1 MKLNL
6 SLKQKL
12 LLSNIGLIVVFG
24 LVLLFQFNN
33 ALSQQKEEIRNG
45 FNNSSSKLS
54 SNLSQSFYKF
64 YHNVQAISKNESLKG
79 DDKEKISFFLN
90 ELVSLYPNYDFM
102 VLTDLDGNYKSSS
115 SLSPAGDKLSVSNIE
130 GSNFSDTDWFK
141 AIKTGKLT
149 EDYEKKI
156 YGSHFSE
163 IKDSKIGKLLYGE
176 SKKGFYVT
184 TPVQDEFGDSLAIL
198 TTFVGVRAVEESI
211 LELETSLKE
220 EGKEGALIRV
230 VGADKLIASNDATE
244 VALTPM
250 SKLKFEEDDNKS
262 VEGFELPWAKSRPLV
277 AVEKIDDKRFLKDLD
292 WEVYVEMDSTEA
304 FQGIN
309 ASKNFF
315 GVSFIISLI
324 LSAVV
329 AFFMSRA
336 LSNRMSKAAESVS
349 SGSDEINQASGEISD
364 QAKLLSE
371 STNQQASSLH
381 ETVSSLNEISAM
393 VSKSAS
399 HSQSSK
405 EMSSRSRESA
415 NEGMKTI
422 EQMLEAIDEIASAN
436 TEIVEQL
443 NTNSKEMQEIT
454 NVIKEIED
462 KTKVIND
469 IVFQTKLLSFNASVE
484 AARAG
489 EHGKGFAVVAEE
501 VGTLAKSSGDA
512 ATEIED
518 MLSKSIDSVNKIVEN
533 TKSRVDGLV
542 EKGSAKVEMGR
553 EVSKQCKKALEII
566 LDQSSNLDMAI
577 EEIAT
582 ASVEQSQGIQEIS
595 KAMDQLNAVT
605 SQNSDIAKKVSN
617 GTNQLNQQAEKLSF
631 VSMNLNKMVYG
642 KKEKINESN
651 EVKEQIS
658 DDNKVIKFEQ
668 RKPVKKEA
676 PLPVEDKTTVNGA
689 EAAFDSDDDEW
700 EDL

>member
-1 MKLNL
+1 MKFNL

-24 LVLLFQFNN
+24 LILLFQFNN
-33 ALSQQKEEIRNG
+33 ALSQQKVEIRNG

-54 SNLSQSFYKF
+54 GNLSQNFYKF

-79 DDKEKISFFLN
+79 EDKQKISFFLN

-102 VLTDLDGNYKSSS
+102 VLTDLEGNYKSSS
-115 SLSPAGDKLSVSNIE
+115 FLSPTGDKLAVSNLE
-130 GSNFSDTDWFK
+130 GKNFSGTEWFK
-141 AIKTGKLT
+141 ATKDGDLT

-163 IKDSKIGKLLYGE
+163 IKDSEIGKLLYGE

-198 TTFVGVRAVEESI
+198 TTFVGVRAINESVA
-211 LELETSLKE
+211 ELEASLKE

-230 VGADKLIASNDATE
+230 MGANKLISSNQESEKT
-244 VALTPM
+244 LTPR
-250 SKLKFEEDDNKS
+250 SSLKFEEDDDKKN
-262 VEGFELPWAKSRPLV
+262 EGFELPWAKSRPLV
-277 AVEKIDDKRFLKDLD
+277 AVEKINDKRFLKELD

-324 LSAVV
+324 LSAIV

-349 SGSDEINQASGEISD
+349 SGSDEINEASGEISD

-415 NEGMKTI
+415 NEGMKTV

-436 TEIVEQL
+436 SEIVEQL

-518 MLSKSIDSVNKIVEN
+518 MLAKSIESVNKIVEN
-533 TKSRVDGLV
+533 TKNRVDGLV

-553 EVSKQCKKALEII
+553 EVSKQCKDALEII

-617 GTNQLNQQAEKLSF
+617 GTDQLNQQAEKLSF

-642 KKEKINESN
+642 KEKINEPVKSDSSSN
-651 EVKEQIS
+651 E

-668 RKPVKKEA
+668 KKSQQEPPKPVEEK
-676 PLPVEDKTTVNGA
+676 VTVNGSETA
-689 EAAFDSDDDEW
+689 LDSDDHEW